1 MNVAV
6 LNQGISGNRV
16 LHNGA
21 IPDFGVNALA
31 RFDRDVLAH
40 PRVRYLVVL
49 EGINDFGHAAPG
61 TPEAVTGEDV
71 IQGYKQI
78 ILRAHAHGIKV
89 YGGTLTPYRDTVFA
103 GYFQEAGELKRMLVN
118 HWVRTSGWFD
128 AVIDF
133 DKVVRNPA
141 DPSRIQARYDVGDHL
156 HPNDA
161 GYRAMGEAV
170 DLRLF
175 EADRAATMSGAS
187 EAAMAGVE

>member
-21 IPDFGVNALA
+21 VPEFGIDALA

-40 PRVRYLVVL
+40 PRVRYLVLL

-61 TPEAVTGEDV
+61 TPEAVSAEDI

-89 YGGTLTPYRDTVFA
+89 YGGTLTPYRGTIFP
-103 GYFQEAGELKRMLVN
+103 GYFQEAGELKRMTVN
-118 HWVRTSGWFD
+118 QWVRTSGWFD

-133 DKVVRNPA
+133 DKTVRSPA
-141 DPSRIQARYDVGDHL
+141 DPSRILPQYDVGDRL

-161 GYRAMGEAV
+161 GYRAMGEAG

-175 EADRAATMSGAS
+175 DAERAAVPLGAT
-187 EAAMAGVE
+187 AAVE